1 MSLNGGGTRHP
12 RTEPAAR
19 VRSAFRHWIRWLEP
33 GLGVKRY
40 ILLIAVGVL
49 LVSTGVALIVDV
61 KLLGVLELAIIRAV
75 DVAYAVTGHVLSPM
89 LAGFALLLGGLALI
103 VYGLQATIRSIVD
116 VFLPRGD
123 PRLVELL
130 VQQRALQRGPKI
142 VALGGGTGLGTLLRG
157 LKKVSTNITAV
168 VTVFDDGGSS
178 GRLRRE
184 QGILPPGDIR
194 NCLVALAEAEPLM
207 TRLFE
212 YRFKG
217 GDLDGHSFGNLFIAS
232 MTQVAGDLETAV
244 KESGKVLAIR
254 GRVLPTTL
262 HDVTLCAELEDGGVI
277 EGESAITKAGR
288 TVRRVYLKPASVPPL
303 ADVLE
308 AIADADMIVIGPG
321 SLYTSLLP
329 NLLVEGVV
337 EAIRRSPALKV
348 YVCNVMTQHGETR
361 GFKASDHVRVLLEE
375 GGRGLFDH
383 VVINTRRPRSPE
395 LLARY
400 AQEQAEPVEA
410 DAAAVEAL
418 GCRCVADDLLAE
430 DGLVRHDARK
440 VTAVL
445 LRLLSTVS
453 PELRRTVS
461 AEFGGTASRAP
472 SHEHAGEDDAN
483 VASL

>member
-1 MSLNGGGTRHP
+1 MSLNGGAGR
-12 RTEPAAR
+12 A
-19 VRSAFRHWIRWLEP
+19 RSAVRHWIRWFEP

-75 DVAYAVTGHVLSPM
+75 GVAYAVTGHVLSPM
-89 LAGFALLLGGLALI
+89 LGGVALLLGGLGLI
-103 VYGLQATIRSIVD
+103 AYGLRATIRSIVD

-207 TRLFE
+207 TQLFE

-217 GDLDGHSFGNLFIAS
+217 GELDGHSFGNLFIAS
-232 MTQVAGDLETAV
+232 MSQVAGDLETAV

-262 HDVTLCAELEDGGVI
+262 HDVTLCAEFEDGGVV
-277 EGESAITKAGR
+277 EGESAITGAGR
-288 TVRRVYLKPASVPPL
+288 SVRRVYLNPSSVPPL

-308 AIADADMIVIGPG
+308 AIADADMVVIGPG

-337 EAIRRSPALKV
+337 EAIRRSPAMKV

-361 GFKASDHVRVLLEE
+361 GFTASDHVRVLLEQ
-375 GGRGLFDH
+375 GGGGLFDYAL
-383 VVINTRRPRSPE
+383 INTSRPRSPE

-400 AQEQAEPVEA
+400 AQEHAEPVEA
-410 DAAAVEAL
+410 DVAAVESL
-418 GCRCVADDLLAE
+418 GVRCVAEDLLSE

-440 VTAVL
+440 VTTVL

-453 PELRRTVS
+453 PELRRTAS
-461 AEFGGTASRAP
+461 AEFGGSAPRGPLGERAA
-472 SHEHAGEDDAN
+472 EGGAN
-483 VASL
+483 VAPL